1 MTISAEKPEE
11 LNQSEMAK
19 LIMDLLH
26 RTIVHHALWF
36 CEVEHQL
43 GRPKALEIM
52 NEAWQKSYPLQI
64 KRLSEIFGFKI
75 KDSIPEAL
83 LSKDKADL
91 LKIME
96 ELGKN
101 WLTGDGIWFQT
112 VESHYDL
119 WEAKRCNDS
128 CWARF
133 SPFEA
138 SSIKKFLQLPERAGL
153 EGLKKALRFRLY
165 ACINTQTIIDDSAH
179 SIIFQMNDCRVQSA
193 RKRKGLT
200 DYPCKSAGLVEY
212 RTFAETIDSHIK
224 TECIGCPPDQHPAE
238 WFCSWRFYNE
248 TPILKA

>member
-1 MTISAEKPEE
+1 MTTSAEKPEE
-11 LNQSEMAK
+11 LNQNEMAM

-26 RTIVHHALWF
+26 RTIVHHTLWF
-36 CEVEHQL
+36 REVEHQL
-43 GRPKALEIM
+43 GLPKALEIM

-101 WLTGDGIWFQT
+101 WLAGDGIWFQI

-128 CWARF
+128 
-133 SPFEA
+133 
-138 SSIKKFLQLPERAGL
+138 
-153 EGLKKALRFRLY
+153 
-165 ACINTQTIIDDSAH
+165 
-179 SIIFQMNDCRVQSA
+179 
-193 RKRKGLT
+193 
-200 DYPCKSAGLVEY
+200 
-212 RTFAETIDSHIK
+212 
-224 TECIGCPPDQHPAE
+224 
-238 WFCSWRFYNE
+238 
-248 TPILKA
+248 